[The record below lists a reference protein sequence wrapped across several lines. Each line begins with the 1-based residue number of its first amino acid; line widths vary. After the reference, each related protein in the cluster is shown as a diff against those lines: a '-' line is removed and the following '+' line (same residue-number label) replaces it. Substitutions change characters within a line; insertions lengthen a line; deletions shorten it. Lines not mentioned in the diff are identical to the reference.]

1 MKHQTYFNTPLEIM
15 ADVCDLTKEF
25 CINCVGAVDDSID
38 LSNKCVK
45 NDYFVRRDYYVMY
58 VIKGSMDIMFGDYE
72 GVIRAGDLLIMRPG
86 TKYNYSAPKDS
97 GFNYLWIHFT
107 GYGAE
112 KIIEDASIPFNK
124 ICHCG
129 NIVSVIECWKR
140 LCAEFIVNDEHFE
153 KATFS
158 IFNEI
163 LIGFSRAINNKR
175 EKKRLLNS
183 ITYIHENYQQK
194 INIEHLASMENLS
207 PSHYRALF
215 TQMFGES
222 PVEYIISRRIE
233 AAIQMLENS
242 DKTLSEISALSGFND
257 VYYFGKQFKRKIG
270 VSPGKYRKGKNL

>member
-15 ADVCDLTKEF
+15 ADVCDMTREF
-25 CINCVGAVDDSID
+25 CINCVGAVDDTISFNNSD
-38 LSNKCVK
+38 A
-45 NDYFVRRDYYVMY
+45 RRDYYMMY
-58 VIKGSMDIMFGDYE
+58 FIKGGMDIRFDDYE

-86 TKYNYSAPKDS
+86 TKYKYNSEKGS
-97 GFNYLWIHFT
+97 GLNYLWLHFT
-107 GYGAE
+107 GFNAE
-112 KIIEDASIPFNK
+112 KIVEDANIPFNK

-129 NIVSVIECWKR
+129 NIGSVIECWKR
-140 LCAEFIVNDEHFE
+140 MCTEFIINDEHFE

-163 LIGFSRAINNKR
+163 LISFSRAINDKR

-233 AAIQMLENS
+233 AAIQLLENS

-257 VYYFGKQFKRKIG
+257 VYYFGRQFKRKIG
-270 VSPGKYRKGKNL
+270 VSPGKYRKGAVSLNK